1 MKIKIILLAIFT
13 LVIFSKSSFS
23 DDSSLE
29 NKINKNLRCLI
40 CQGQSIYDSQSD
52 FAESMKL
59 VVKQK
64 IKAGM
69 SEEDIY
75 SFFKIQ
81 YGEWI
86 LYDPQFNSKNFAL
99 WLLPILIFME
109 ATVMTSSVQ
118 VMEIT
123 GSMVILGIL
132 KMAVRMM
139 IGGGTI
145 TE

>member
-13 LVIFSKSSFS
+13 LVLFSKSSFS
-23 DDSSLE
+23 DESSLE

-64 IKAGM
+64 VESGM

-75 SFFKIQ
+75 YFFKIQ

-86 LYDPQFNSKNFAL
+86 LYDPQFNIKNFAL
-99 WLLPILIFME
+99 WLLPILIFL
-109 ATVMTSSVQ
+109 A
-118 VMEIT
+118 
-123 GSMVILGIL
+123 GGIIIIVKFGVL
-132 KMAVRMM
+132 KKR
-139 IGGGTI
+139 
-145 TE
+145 

>member
-1 MKIKIILLAIFT
+1 MKTRIILYIIFLLLA
-13 LVIFSKSSFS
+13 FSKSSFS
-23 DDSSLE
+23 NDQKLE

-64 IKAGM
+64 IKSGM
-69 SEEDIY
+69 SEEEIY

-86 LYDPQFNSKNFAL
+86 LYDPQFNTKNFAL
-99 WLLPILIFME
+99 WLLPILVFLVGGI
-109 ATVMTSSVQ
+109 
-118 VMEIT
+118 I
-123 GSMVILGIL
+123 ILTKFGVL
-132 KMAVRMM
+132 KKRL
-139 IGGGTI
+139 
-145 TE
+145 

>member
-1 MKIKIILLAIFT
+1 MKTRIVLYIIFLLLA
-13 LVIFSKSSFS
+13 FSKSSFS
-23 DDSSLE
+23 NDQKLE

-64 IKAGM
+64 IQSGM
-69 SEEDIY
+69 SEEEIY

-86 LYDPQFNSKNFAL
+86 LYDPQFNTKNFAL
-99 WLLPILIFME
+99 WLLPILVFLVGGI
-109 ATVMTSSVQ
+109 
-118 VMEIT
+118 I
-123 GSMVILGIL
+123 ILTKFGVL
-132 KMAVRMM
+132 KKRL
-139 IGGGTI
+139 
-145 TE
+145 

>member
-1 MKIKIILLAIFT
+1 MKIKIILLVI
-13 LVIFSKSSFS
+13 LVLILFPKSSFS
-23 DDSSLE
+23 NELKLE

-64 IKAGM
+64 IEAGM
-69 SEEDIY
+69 TEEEIY

-86 LYDPQFNSKNFAL
+86 LYDPQFNIKNFAL
-99 WLLPILIFME
+99 WLLPILIFL
-109 ATVMTSSVQ
+109 A
-118 VMEIT
+118 
-123 GSMVILGIL
+123 GGIIIIVKFGVL
-132 KMAVRMM
+132 KKR
-139 IGGGTI
+139 
-145 TE
+145 

>member
-1 MKIKIILLAIFT
+1 MKTRIILYTIFLLLA
-13 LVIFSKSSFS
+13 FSKSSFS
-23 DDSSLE
+23 DDQKLE

-64 IKAGM
+64 IQSGM
-69 SEEDIY
+69 SEEEIY

-86 LYDPQFNSKNFAL
+86 LYDPQFNTKNFAL
-99 WLLPILIFME
+99 WLLPILVFLVGGI
-109 ATVMTSSVQ
+109 
-118 VMEIT
+118 I
-123 GSMVILGIL
+123 ILTKFGVL
-132 KMAVRMM
+132 KKRL
-139 IGGGTI
+139 
-145 TE
+145 

>member
-1 MKIKIILLAIFT
+1 MKTRIILYIIFLLLA
-13 LVIFSKSSFS
+13 FSKSSFS
-23 DDSSLE
+23 NDQKLE

-64 IKAGM
+64 IESGM
-69 SEEDIY
+69 SEEEIY

-86 LYDPQFNSKNFAL
+86 LYDPQFNTKNFAL
-99 WLLPILIFME
+99 WLLPILVFLVGGI
-109 ATVMTSSVQ
+109 
-118 VMEIT
+118 I
-123 GSMVILGIL
+123 ILTKFGVL
-132 KMAVRMM
+132 KKRL
-139 IGGGTI
+139 
-145 TE
+145 

>member
-1 MKIKIILLAIFT
+1 MKARIILYIIFLLLA
-13 LVIFSKSSFS
+13 FSKSSFS
-23 DDSSLE
+23 NDQKLE

-64 IKAGM
+64 IESGM
-69 SEEDIY
+69 SEEEIY

-86 LYDPQFNSKNFAL
+86 LYDPQFNTKNFAL
-99 WLLPILIFME
+99 WLLPILLFLVGGI
-109 ATVMTSSVQ
+109 
-118 VMEIT
+118 I
-123 GSMVILGIL
+123 ILIKFGVL
-132 KMAVRMM
+132 KKRL
-139 IGGGTI
+139 
-145 TE
+145 

>member
-1 MKIKIILLAIFT
+1 MKTRIILYIIFLLLA
-13 LVIFSKSSFS
+13 FSKSSFS
-23 DDSSLE
+23 NDQELE

-64 IKAGM
+64 IESGM
-69 SEEDIY
+69 SEEEIY

-86 LYDPQFNSKNFAL
+86 LYDPQFNTKNFAL
-99 WLLPILIFME
+99 WLLPILVFLVGGI
-109 ATVMTSSVQ
+109 
-118 VMEIT
+118 
-123 GSMVILGIL
+123 VILKKFRVSKKRL
-132 KMAVRMM
+132 
-139 IGGGTI
+139 
-145 TE
+145 

>member
-1 MKIKIILLAIFT
+1 MKIKIILLVI
-13 LVIFSKSSFS
+13 LVLISFSKGSFS
-23 DDSSLE
+23 NELKLE

-64 IKAGM
+64 IEAGM

-86 LYDPQFNSKNFAL
+86 LYDPQFNIKNFAL
-99 WLLPILIFME
+99 WLLPILIFL
-109 ATVMTSSVQ
+109 A
-118 VMEIT
+118 
-123 GSMVILGIL
+123 GGIIIIVKFGVL
-132 KMAVRMM
+132 KKR
-139 IGGGTI
+139 
-145 TE
+145 

>member
-1 MKIKIILLAIFT
+1 MKTRITLYIIFLLLA
-13 LVIFSKSSFS
+13 FSKSSFS
-23 DDSSLE
+23 NDQKLE

-64 IKAGM
+64 IESGM
-69 SEEDIY
+69 SEEEIY

-86 LYDPQFNSKNFAL
+86 LYDPQFNTKNFAL
-99 WLLPILIFME
+99 WLLPILVFLVGGI
-109 ATVMTSSVQ
+109 
-118 VMEIT
+118 I
-123 GSMVILGIL
+123 ILTKFGVL
-132 KMAVRMM
+132 KKRL
-139 IGGGTI
+139 
-145 TE
+145 

>member
-1 MKIKIILLAIFT
+1 MKTKIILYIIFLLLA
-13 LVIFSKSSFS
+13 FSKSSFS
-23 DDSSLE
+23 DDQKLE

-64 IKAGM
+64 IESGM
-69 SEEDIY
+69 SEEEIY

-86 LYDPQFNSKNFAL
+86 LYDPQFNTKNFAL
-99 WLLPILIFME
+99 WLLPILVFLAGGI
-109 ATVMTSSVQ
+109 
-118 VMEIT
+118 I
-123 GSMVILGIL
+123 ILIKFGVL
-132 KMAVRMM
+132 KKR
-139 IGGGTI
+139 
-145 TE
+145 

>member
-1 MKIKIILLAIFT
+1 MKTRIVLYIIFLLLA
-13 LVIFSKSSFS
+13 FSKSSFS
-23 DDSSLE
+23 NDQELE

-64 IKAGM
+64 IQSGM
-69 SEEDIY
+69 SEEEIY

-86 LYDPQFNSKNFAL
+86 LYDPQFNTKNFAL
-99 WLLPILIFME
+99 WLLPILVFLVGGI
-109 ATVMTSSVQ
+109 
-118 VMEIT
+118 I
-123 GSMVILGIL
+123 ILSKFGVL
-132 KMAVRMM
+132 KKRL
-139 IGGGTI
+139 
-145 TE
+145 

>member
-1 MKIKIILLAIFT
+1 MKTRIILYIIFLLLA
-13 LVIFSKSSFS
+13 FSKSSFS
-23 DDSSLE
+23 NDQKLE

-64 IKAGM
+64 IESGM
-69 SEEDIY
+69 SEEEIY

-86 LYDPQFNSKNFAL
+86 LYDPQFNTKNFAL
-99 WLLPILIFME
+99 WLLPILVFLFGGI
-109 ATVMTSSVQ
+109 
-118 VMEIT
+118 I
-123 GSMVILGIL
+123 ILSKFGVL
-132 KMAVRMM
+132 KKRL
-139 IGGGTI
+139 
-145 TE
+145 

>member
-1 MKIKIILLAIFT
+1 MKTRIILYIIFLLLA
-13 LVIFSKSSFS
+13 FSKSSFS
-23 DDSSLE
+23 NDQELE

-64 IKAGM
+64 IESGM
-69 SEEDIY
+69 SEEEIY

-86 LYDPQFNSKNFAL
+86 LYDPQLNTKNFAL
-99 WLLPILIFME
+99 WLLPILVFLVGGI
-109 ATVMTSSVQ
+109 
-118 VMEIT
+118 I
-123 GSMVILGIL
+123 ILTKFGVL
-132 KMAVRMM
+132 KKRL
-139 IGGGTI
+139 
-145 TE
+145 

>member
-1 MKIKIILLAIFT
+1 MKTRIILYIIFLLLA
-13 LVIFSKSSFS
+13 FSKSSFS
-23 DDSSLE
+23 DNQKLE

-64 IKAGM
+64 IESGM
-69 SEEDIY
+69 SEEEIY

-86 LYDPQFNSKNFAL
+86 LYDPQFNTKNLAL
-99 WLLPILIFME
+99 WLLPILVFLVGGI
-109 ATVMTSSVQ
+109 
-118 VMEIT
+118 I
-123 GSMVILGIL
+123 ILTKFGVL
-132 KMAVRMM
+132 KKRL
-139 IGGGTI
+139 
-145 TE
+145 

>member
-1 MKIKIILLAIFT
+1 MKTRIILYIIFLLLT
-13 LVIFSKSSFS
+13 FSKSSFS
-23 DDSSLE
+23 YDQKLE

-64 IKAGM
+64 IQSGM
-69 SEEDIY
+69 SEEEIY

-86 LYDPQFNSKNFAL
+86 LYDPQFNTKNFAL
-99 WLLPILIFME
+99 WLLPILVFLVGGI
-109 ATVMTSSVQ
+109 
-118 VMEIT
+118 I
-123 GSMVILGIL
+123 ILIKFGVL
-132 KMAVRMM
+132 KKRL
-139 IGGGTI
+139 
-145 TE
+145 

>member
-1 MKIKIILLAIFT
+1 MKIKIILLVI
-13 LVIFSKSSFS
+13 LVLISFSKLSFS
-23 DDSSLE
+23 NDLKLE

-64 IKAGM
+64 IEAGM

-86 LYDPQFNSKNFAL
+86 LYDPQFNIKNFAL
-99 WLLPILIFME
+99 WLLPILIFL
-109 ATVMTSSVQ
+109 A
-118 VMEIT
+118 
-123 GSMVILGIL
+123 GGIIIIVKFGVL
-132 KMAVRMM
+132 KKR
-139 IGGGTI
+139 
-145 TE
+145 

>member
-1 MKIKIILLAIFT
+1 MKTKIVIYIIF
-13 LVIFSKSSFS
+13 IFFAFSKYSFS
-23 DDSSLE
+23 NDLKLE

-64 IKAGM
+64 IESGM
-69 SEEDIY
+69 SEEEIY

-86 LYDPQFNSKNFAL
+86 LYDPQLNTKNFAL
-99 WLLPILIFME
+99 WLLPILVFLVGGI
-109 ATVMTSSVQ
+109 
-118 VMEIT
+118 I
-123 GSMVILGIL
+123 ILTKFGVL
-132 KMAVRMM
+132 KKRL
-139 IGGGTI
+139 
-145 TE
+145 

>member
-1 MKIKIILLAIFT
+1 MKIKIILLVI
-13 LVIFSKSSFS
+13 LVLISFSKRSFS
-23 DDSSLE
+23 NDLKFE

-40 CQGQSIYDSQSD
+40 CQGQSIYDSQSE

-64 IKAGM
+64 IEAGM

-86 LYDPQFNSKNFAL
+86 LYDPQFNIKNFAL
-99 WLLPILIFME
+99 WLLPILIFL
-109 ATVMTSSVQ
+109 A
-118 VMEIT
+118 
-123 GSMVILGIL
+123 GGIIIIVKFGVL
-132 KMAVRMM
+132 KKR
-139 IGGGTI
+139 
-145 TE
+145 

>member
-1 MKIKIILLAIFT
+1 MKTRIILYIIFLLLA
-13 LVIFSKSSFS
+13 FSKSSFS
-23 DDSSLE
+23 NDQKLE

-64 IKAGM
+64 IESGM
-69 SEEDIY
+69 SEEEIY

-86 LYDPQFNSKNFAL
+86 LYDPQFNTKNFAL
-99 WLLPILIFME
+99 WLLPILVFLVGGI
-109 ATVMTSSVQ
+109 
-118 VMEIT
+118 I
-123 GSMVILGIL
+123 IL
-132 KMAVRMM
+132 KKFGVSKKRL
-139 IGGGTI
+139 
-145 TE
+145 